1 MKKINFNLFN
11 RLFNRRR
18 SPLPPSNY
26 APLFHPLFS
35 AGFFDHSST
44 PNQLILTKNIDKKH
58 YQVKLMTRF
67 IKSGSHCAGLL
78 LKQIGKIG
86 QLASGFPQI
95 TNQPTKTTLSNYIS
109 NPRLPAESPLLKK
122 PVKITSQSGSNNIN
136 SFSDYRKSAKNHLV
150 PAETIPQIQS
160 DKTNNDGN
168 YCQRINH
175 LLSPFENQIHNNQHC
190 SSNDSRKKN
199 SDQRNV
205 APVINKLTNK
215 NVINST
221 SDFGLVNTGEM
232 IPAVNQAAAT
242 VLEKSESA
250 LSWTELNPF
259 INLVY
264 HNQCN

>member
-1 MKKINFNLFN
+1 M
-11 RLFNRRR
+11 
-18 SPLPPSNY
+18 
-26 APLFHPLFS
+26 
-35 AGFFDHSST
+35 
-44 PNQLILTKNIDKKH
+44 
-58 YQVKLMTRF
+58 
-67 IKSGSHCAGLL
+67 
-78 LKQIGKIG
+78 
-86 QLASGFPQI
+86 
-95 TNQPTKTTLSNYIS
+95 
-109 NPRLPAESPLLKK
+109 
-122 PVKITSQSGSNNIN
+122 
-136 SFSDYRKSAKNHLV
+136 